1 MREFLEKK
9 NIKISFKRYVVD
21 TLNAMAIGLFGS
33 LIIGLVLKNI
43 GVWIDFQPLVKY
55 GAMAQKA
62 TGVAI
67 AVSIA
72 YALEAPVLILV
83 ASTAVGFVANSTGG
97 VFGTLVAT
105 LLAVELSKLV
115 SKTTTVDILV
125 TPATTLIIGMSIAYI
140 LGEPIRL
147 GMLGIGNFIES
158 TTQLQPFFMSIILAV
173 VMGMLLTLPISSA
186 AIAISLSLSGE
197 AGGAATIGCAAQMIG
212 FAVISFRDNNIGGV
226 ISQGLGTSMLQIPN
240 IIKNP
245 RIWLPPILSSAI
257 IAPFAILFF
266 QMKNIPSGSGMGTSG
281 LVGQIGTIEA
291 MGSSSSVLMQIGL
304 FHFVAPAVL
313 SYIIYLFLLKINWI
327 KKGDLEL
334 HFD

>member
-1 MREFLEKK
+1 MKAFLEKK
-9 NIKISFKRYVVD
+9 NIKISFKRYVID
-21 TLNAMAIGLFGS
+21 SLNAMAIGLFGS

-43 GVWIDFQPLVKY
+43 GHWIDYQPLVEC
-55 GAMAQKA
+55 GLMAQKA

-67 AVSIA
+67 AVAIA
-72 YALEAPVLILV
+72 YTLEAPALVLV
-83 ASTAVGFVANSTGG
+83 AATAVGLVANTMGG
-97 VFGTLVAT
+97 VVGTLIAT
-105 LLAVELSKLV
+105 MFAVEIGKLV
-115 SKTTTVDILV
+115 SKTTSVDILV
-125 TPATTLIIGMSIAYI
+125 TPATTLIVGMSVAYV

-147 GMLGIGNFIES
+147 GMLELGNFIEAM
-158 TTQLQPFFMSIILAV
+158 TELRPFMMSILLAV

-240 IIKNP
+240 IIRNP
-245 RIWLPPILSSAI
+245 KIWLPSIVSSAI
-257 IAPFAILFF
+257 IAPIAIVLFN
-266 QMKNIPSGSGMGTSG
+266 MKNVPTGSGMGTSG

-291 MGSSSSVLMQIGL
+291 MGNSTDVIIQILM

-313 SYIIYLFLLKINWI
+313 SYLVYLLLLKIGWI
-327 KKGDLEL
+327 KKGDLKL
-334 HFD
+334 NID